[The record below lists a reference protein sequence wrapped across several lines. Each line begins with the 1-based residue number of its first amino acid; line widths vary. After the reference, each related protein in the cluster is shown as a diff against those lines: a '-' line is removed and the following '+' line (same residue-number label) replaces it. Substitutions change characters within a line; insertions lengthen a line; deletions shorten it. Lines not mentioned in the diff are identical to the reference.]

1 MKYQLSLPLKNL
13 KPQIGNFKQKFR
25 NFALRT
31 ERRFSLKIKKSN
43 QRLLL
48 PLGKNNNLEE
58 IKEQENVR

>member
-25 NFALRT
+25 NFAL
-31 ERRFSLKIKKSN
+31 
-43 QRLLL
+43 Q
-48 PLGKNNNLEE
+48 